1 MYVYMYVYICMY
13 MYMYIYMCI
22 YVYIYA
28 CGTNDFEI
36 QMHCVRILAQMQL
49 RNGYRR
55 DRIHQGLALLP
66 IRVFH
71 RL

>member
-1 MYVYMYVYICMY
+1 MYVYICMY
-13 MYMYIYMCI
+13 MYMYMYVCIYML
-22 YVYIYA
+22 VEL
-28 CGTNDFEI
+28 NDFEI

>member
-1 MYVYMYVYICMY
+1 MLVEL
-13 MYMYIYMCI
+13 
-22 YVYIYA
+22 
-28 CGTNDFEI
+28 NDFEI